1 MRKDTLDHVKI
12 FYKLNEANTTDLM
25 ACGVG
30 EGLLL
35 VGNEIIPT
43 RFKPTEHEMAVI
55 KGKNHVK
62 NQLLIMA

>member
-1 MRKDTLDHVKI
+1 MRKDTLDHVKM
-12 FYKLNEANTTDLM
+12 FYELNEANTTDLI

-55 KGKNHVK
+55 KGEKPGQKPVTDSG
-62 NQLLIMA
+62 